1 MTEAL
6 AELLGLSRTALFIGF
21 VTFLRIG
28 AAMALLPAFGEQT
41 IPARVRLVLAL
52 AFTAI
57 IAPAVS
63 DRLAPLGTQIDGIPV
78 WFFSELGTGL
88 LIGMLVRMFVMA
100 LQIAGTIAAQATS
113 LSQLFGGSGGEP
125 QPAVGNLL
133 VMAGLA
139 VAVHLGLHVKL
150 TQLLINSYDALPPGQ
165 FPDAELVRSWGLSGV
180 GHAFTLGFSIAVP
193 FLIAGLIYNVAL
205 GAINRAMPQLMVA
218 FVGAP
223 ALTAGGLVLF
233 ALALP
238 GGLVLWRGAFDHFL
252 ANPFTVMP

>member
-1 MTEAL
+1 MTDVL
-6 AELLGLSRTALFIGF
+6 ADLLGQSRAAFFIGF
-21 VTFLRIG
+21 VAFLRVG
-28 AAMALLPAFGEQT
+28 AAMALMPAFGEQT

-57 IAPAVS
+57 TAPAVS
-63 DRLAPLGTQIDGIPV
+63 GSITPLADGAQGMPV
-78 WFFSELGTGL
+78 WFLSELGIGL
-88 LIGMLVRMFVMA
+88 LLGMLIRMFVIA

-113 LSQLFGGSGGEP
+113 LSQLFGGTGGEP

-133 VMAGLA
+133 VLAGLA
-139 VAVHLGLHVKL
+139 VAAHLGLHVKL
-150 TQLLINSYDALPPGQ
+150 AEVLILSYQALPPGR
-165 FPDAELVRSWGLSGV
+165 FPDGALVRSWGLSGA
-180 GHAFTLGFSIAVP
+180 GHAFTLGFSIAAP

-238 GGLVLWRGAFDHFL
+238 GGLALWLGAFDLFL
-252 ANPFTVMP
+252 ANPFAVAP